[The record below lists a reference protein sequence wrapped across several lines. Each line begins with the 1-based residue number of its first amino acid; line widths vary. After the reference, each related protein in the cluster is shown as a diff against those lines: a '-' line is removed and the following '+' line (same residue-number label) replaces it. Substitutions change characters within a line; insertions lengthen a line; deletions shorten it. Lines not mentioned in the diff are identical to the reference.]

1 MIAGDQ
7 CDANR
12 LCLKGGCAGA
22 QNPVRH
28 SASANDFRQNGA
40 DFQVQPTDQIELVH
54 DGDPFAVFDRWF
66 AEARDSEPND
76 ANAMALAT
84 ASADAAPSVRMV
96 LLKGH
101 GSEGFVFY
109 TNAHS
114 RKGREI
120 AANPQAALLFHWKS
134 LRRQVRIEGRLE
146 QVDDTMADAYFASRT
161 RDSQLGAVA
170 SDQSA
175 PLDARKTFLDR
186 YEEAETRF
194 AGGAVTRPPHWTGF
208 RLVPHAIEFWLDRPH
223 RLHERHRF
231 ERSGSGWSSTML
243 FP

>member
-1 MIAGDQ
+1 MPTLN
-7 CDANR
+7 AN
-12 LCLKGGCAGA
+12 LKRNLRVPG
-22 QNPVRH
+22 
-28 SASANDFRQNGA
+28 
-40 DFQVQPTDQIELVH
+40 TDEIELLH
-54 DGDPFAVFDRWF
+54 GGDPIDVFDRWF
-66 AEARDSEPND
+66 VEARASEPND

-84 ASADAAPSVRMV
+84 ASAEAWPSVRMV

-101 GSEGFVFY
+101 GPDGFVFY

-134 LRRQVRIEGRLE
+134 LRRQVRIEGPLE
-146 QVDDTMADAYFASRT
+146 QVDEATADAYFASRS

-175 PLDARKTFLDR
+175 PLDGRATFVTR
-186 YEEAETRF
+186 YEAAEARF
-194 AGGAVTRPPHWTGF
+194 AGGPVTRPPHWTGF
-208 RLVPHAIEFWLDRPH
+208 RLVPSAIEFWIDRLH

-231 ERSGSGWSSTML
+231 EKSGAGWTSTL
-243 FP
+243 LYP